1 MGRFKEKAFWIA
13 FGDFV
18 GRGIGFFTSI
28 YLARILGVEFFGL
41 ITLALSILGYATW
54 ISDLGLINIGVREI
68 AKDPE
73 KRLFRAKEIFN
84 LKVVLAAIVLLSGTI
99 LVTQIPMGPTQ
110 KQVILGFLYSL
121 VPYSILIDWYY
132 NGRQRFGSVA
142 ASKILSAFTYFV
154 LVFFLV
160 KSQNDITVVPIFY
173 TIGITVSVVFLAT
186 ISIFEKPF
194 PLPSRG
200 LQIYSE
206 LLKSSSILGIGWFFT
221 QVVSLLPAILIAG
234 LIGLNEAGIF
244 GAAFRIIIIAMMLDR
259 IFVNLLLPNLASLWI
274 SNRELAK
281 KRIQIVI
288 KIIIIGGGLLSLLI
302 SINSEGIVHLLY
314 GNEFSE
320 SAAILSILS
329 IFVFLTF
336 LNSLFS
342 FGLIAIDKDREY
354 LLATCFGGTLAAIF
368 VFIFAAFGTLKGV
381 TTAIIIGELILTS
394 FSYFWFN
401 KSVPLSFFKTAFIV
415 SLSAFSIWMIV
426 YFFNLPAIWSSLIAV
441 LVVFGVSRATK
452 LLTVEEIAWLKEKI
466 IK

>member
-1 MGRFKEKAFWIA
+1 MSRLKEKAFWIA

-28 YLARILGVEFFGL
+28 YLARTLGVEFFGL

-54 ISDLGLINIGVREI
+54 VSDLGLINIGVREI
-68 AKDPE
+68 AKEPE

-84 LKVVLAAIVLLSGTI
+84 LKIFLAAIVLLSGTI
-99 LVTQIPMGPTQ
+99 LVTQIPMDPTK

-132 NGRQRFGSVA
+132 SGRQRFGSVA
-142 ASKILSAFTYFV
+142 ASKILSALTYFV

-173 TIGITVSVVFLAT
+173 TIGITVSAVFLAT

-221 QVVSLLPAILIAG
+221 QVVSLLPAILIAS

-244 GAAFRIIIIAMMLDR
+244 GAAFRVIIIAMMLDR
-259 IFVNLLLPNLASLWI
+259 IFVNLLLPNLASLWA
-274 SNRELAK
+274 SNKELAK
-281 KRIQIVI
+281 KRVQVVA
-288 KIIIIGGGLLSLLI
+288 KIIIIGGVLLSLLI
-302 SINSEGIVHLLY
+302 SINSEQVIHLLY
-314 GNEFSE
+314 GTEFSE
-320 SAAILSILS
+320 SGKILSYLS

-354 LLATCFGGTLAAIF
+354 LLATCFGGTIAAIF
-368 VFIFAAFGTLKGV
+368 IFLFAAFGTLKGV
-381 TTAIIIGELILTS
+381 IIAIIIGELILTS
-394 FSYFWFN
+394 FTFFWFN
-401 KSVPLSFFKTAFIV
+401 KSIPLSFFKTAAVITLSG
-415 SLSAFSIWMIV
+415 SLIWV
-426 YFFNLPAIWSSLIAV
+426 LLHYVNLPVFWASLVAILMI
-441 LVVFGVSRATK
+441 LGVSKIAK
-452 LLTVEEIAWLKEKI
+452 LLTFEEVAWLKEKI